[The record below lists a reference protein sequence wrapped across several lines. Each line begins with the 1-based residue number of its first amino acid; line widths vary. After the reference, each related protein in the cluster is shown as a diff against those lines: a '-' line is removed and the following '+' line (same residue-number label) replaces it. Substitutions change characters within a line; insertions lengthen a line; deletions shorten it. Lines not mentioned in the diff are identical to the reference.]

1 VVCGGRPEFLP
12 SGKGGGGGVLRGA
25 ARVYEKE
32 QKRTRRGARG
42 LYKEG
47 ACRDQTEIPDS
58 RGNRVPFW
66 FQ

>member
-1 VVCGGRPEFLP
+1 
-12 SGKGGGGGVLRGA
+12 VLRGA